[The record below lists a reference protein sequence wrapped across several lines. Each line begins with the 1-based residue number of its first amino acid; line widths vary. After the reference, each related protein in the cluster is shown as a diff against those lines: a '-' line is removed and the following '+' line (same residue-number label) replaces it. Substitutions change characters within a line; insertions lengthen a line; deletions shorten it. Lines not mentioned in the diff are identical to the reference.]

1 MASTIATARPAREI
15 ARILAFGVPPVRMD
29 GPCPVRDDQPMSGKA
44 ELGDF
49 LRAMRARLAPEDVGL
64 PRSGTRRTPG
74 LRRQEVAQLAAVSID
89 WYIRVEQGRAGTPSA
104 AVLDAIAD
112 ALRLSPTERAHL
124 HVLAKG
130 EQLSPQGPPS
140 EPLPAS
146 LTYLLESMPL
156 VPAYIVDFRFDVHAR
171 NEGAAALFGE
181 DFGTGAQRNAAVVLF
196 EVQEVKDAQ
205 LDWRRVAR
213 ETVGNLRANQAR
225 HRDDEQLNA
234 LIVRLRG
241 NPDFALWWEDRTV
254 EERAHGV
261 KRLRIPDIGDLTMCY
276 DYLAVGGR
284 PDLRL
289 VTVTPADAA
298 SEQGIR
304 TLVAR
309 RTRKHVAGVPNIA
322 A

>member
-1 MASTIATARPAREI
+1 MAPTIAVARPAREI
-15 ARILAFGVPPVRMD
+15 ARILAFGVPPARMD
-29 GPCPVRDDQPMSGKA
+29 APCHVRDDQPMSRKA

-64 PRSGTRRTPG
+64 PRTGPRRTPG

-89 WYIRVEQGRAGTPSA
+89 WYIRVEQGRAGAPST
-104 AVLDAIAD
+104 AVLDAIAEV
-112 ALRLSPTERAHL
+112 LRLSPTERAHL
-124 HVLAKG
+124 YVLAKG
-130 EQLSPQGPPS
+130 EQPLPQSPQN

-146 LTYLLESMPL
+146 LIYLLESMPL
-156 VPAYIVDFRFDVHAR
+156 VPAYLVDFRFDVHAR
-171 NEGAAALFGE
+171 NDGAAALFGE
-181 DFGTGAQRNAAVVLF
+181 EFGTGAQQNAAVVLF

-213 ETVGNLRANQAR
+213 ETVGNLRANLAR
-225 HRDDEQLNA
+225 HHDDEQLNA
-234 LIVRLRG
+234 LISRLRE

-261 KRLRIPDIGDLTMCY
+261 KRLRIPAVGDLTVCY
-276 DYLAVGGR
+276 DYLAVGGH

-309 RTRKHVAGVPNIA
+309 RTRKHVVGVPNIA